1 MMLLSIL
8 YIYVYLTETQLF
20 LLSFVALPIIYSVQ
34 LVTHS
39 ALHVTHSG
47 LPVTRNCTT
56 CYIYNKVYKRI
67 RRVTR
72 MHAIGCII

>member
-1 MMLLSIL
+1 MMHLSTL

-20 LLSFVALPIIYSVQ
+20 LLSFVALLIIYSVQ

-56 CYIYNKVYKRI
+56 CYIYII
-67 RRVTR
+67 R
-72 MHAIGCII
+72 CISGYGE

>member
-20 LLSFVALPIIYSVQ
+20 LPSSGALPIIYNVQ

-39 ALHVTHSG
+39 ALHVTRSG
-47 LPVTRNCTT
+47 LPVTHNNTT

-67 RRVTR
+67 RRV
-72 MHAIGCII
+72 I

>member
-8 YIYVYLTETQLF
+8 HIYIYLTETQLF
-20 LLSFVALPIIYSVQ
+20 LLSFVALPIIYNVQ

-47 LPVTRNCTT
+47 LPVTHNNTT

-72 MHAIGCII
+72 MHAIGSII